1 LSLGAWRDIF
11 KYRVGVEMTDQVP
24 DCQLNVYNF
33 ATLQAGAPTKYVAL
47 RFDPN
52 NTCNLHC
59 VYCHNHRSNE
69 VIDTAAFSRFVEE
82 KVIGVEM
89 FQFGCAMEPTLDKRL
104 SDLMLI
110 VSRSPARPTVDLML
124 QTNGTLLHRHD
135 HGKMVEAGLTRLSV
149 SMDAA
154 EPETQKALRDG
165 TSLTK
170 VTRNVFAFIAAC
182 PHTSVEFITT
192 VTTANIDKLE
202 SLVALGLDLGVRRFV
217 FRELFY
223 YPDSNVVDHAR
234 MPALLLRV
242 GQFTALEERLRTR
255 FTGGVEMIFVANE
268 RLDSEAR
275 EMAKNSRFVGRDI
288 GVPMLHTANLDEES
302 RPQSA
307 PFQFGNG

>member
-1 LSLGAWRDIF
+1 M
-11 KYRVGVEMTDQVP
+11 EMTDQVP

-33 ATLQAGAPTKYVAL
+33 ATLQASAPARYGAL

-52 NTCNLHC
+52 NTCNLQC

-89 FQFGCAMEPTLDKRL
+89 FQFGCVMEPTLDKRL

-170 VTRNVFAFIAAC
+170 VTRNVSAFIAAC

-275 EMAKNSRFVGRDI
+275 EMAKNSKFVGREI
-288 GVPMLHTANLDEES
+288 GVPMLHTANLD
-302 RPQSA
+302 
-307 PFQFGNG
+307 